1 MVYINCMSYLFR
13 PVGWQVIAGMVLAV
27 LVFGNLACPDCES
40 LLAETAEIERFEEF
54 AHESS
59 PPDVFLKTAAFMAR
73 KSGTHLQVT
82 CCDLPR
88 PASSRKTLNLLC
100 TLLI

>member
-1 MVYINCMSYLFR
+1 MRCLLSS
-13 PVGWQVIAGMVLAV
+13 VGFQVIASVVLAV
-27 LVFGNLACPDCES
+27 LVFGNLTCSHCES
-40 LLAETAEIERFEEF
+40 LLAETPEIERFEEI

-59 PPDVFLKTAAFMAR
+59 PADVFLKTAAFMTR
-73 KSGTHLQVT
+73 KSGMRFDVT
-82 CCDLPR
+82 CRDLPQ

>member
-1 MVYINCMSYLFR
+1 MRCLLNS
-13 PVGWQVIAGMVLAV
+13 VGFQVIASVVLAV
-27 LVFGNLACPDCES
+27 LVFGNLTCSHCES
-40 LLAETAEIERFEEF
+40 LLAETPEIERFEEF

-59 PPDVFLKTAAFMAR
+59 PADVFLKTAAFKTQ
-73 KSGTHLQVT
+73 KSGMHLDVRR
-82 CCDLPR
+82 CDLPQ